1 MDSDTNMA
9 GQVEQAQAE
18 EAMAVDAPVTEA
30 EVAAEVEHKADARP
44 STVEDL
50 KPGMRVKGRVRNVVE
65 FGAFVD
71 IGVGR
76 DGLAHISTLKRA
88 GLDKTIQVGDMIDVQ
103 VRRVD
108 LDTNRISLTV
118 PGAGRG
124 AKTALQDLEVGALV
138 PGRVVR
144 LVDFGAFVDIGAQ
157 ADGLLHVSQ
166 LQGYVRHPSD
176 VFKPG
181 DEVEVKI
188 LEVDT
193 QRRRIS
199 LTMKMEE
206 REPERVVAG
215 PAPVEDDEPQMSGIF
230 AAAWEKALDSRRSR
244 RQQRS

>member
-9 GQVEQAQAE
+9 GQVEQALAAE
-18 EAMAVDAPVTEA
+18 ATAVDAPATEA
-30 EVAAEVEHKADARP
+30 EVAAGAEHKADARP
-44 STVEDL
+44 SAIEDL

-88 GLDKTIQVGDMIDVQ
+88 GLDKTVKVGDMIDVQ
-103 VRRVD
+103 VRRID

-124 AKTALQDLEVGALV
+124 TKTSLQELEVGALV

-144 LVDFGAFVDIGAQ
+144 LVEFGAFVDIGAQ

-166 LQGYVRHPSD
+166 LQGYVRHPAD
-176 VFKPG
+176 VLKPG

-199 LTMKMEE
+199 LTMKMD
-206 REPERVVAG
+206 EPRPEPVAV
-215 PAPVEDDEPQMSGIF
+215 APVAVEADEPQMSGIF
-230 AAAWEKALDSRRSR
+230 AAAWEKALDDRRARKPR
-244 RQQRS
+244 R